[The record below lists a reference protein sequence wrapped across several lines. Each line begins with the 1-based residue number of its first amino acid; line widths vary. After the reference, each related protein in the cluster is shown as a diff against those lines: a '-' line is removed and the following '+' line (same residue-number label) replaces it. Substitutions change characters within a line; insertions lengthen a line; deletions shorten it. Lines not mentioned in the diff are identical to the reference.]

1 MPNKYHNK
9 KIVIDGIEFHSKK
22 EGNRYRELKLLERAG
37 MIKDLEIQPAFLLL
51 PGFKKNG
58 ITYQKT
64 TYIGDFKYFD
74 VEQDKYIVED
84 VKSPATAKD
93 KVYRIK
99 KKLFEY
105 KYEDLE
111 IKEI

>member
-1 MPNKYHNK
+1 MNKYRNK
-9 KIVIDGIEFHSKK
+9 KIIIDGIEFHSTK
-22 EGNRYRELKLLERAG
+22 EGKRYMELKLLERAG
-37 MIKDLEIQPAFLLL
+37 LIRELELQPAFLLL

-58 ITYQKT
+58 ITYRKT
-64 TYIGDFKYFD
+64 MYIGDFKYFD

-99 KKLFEY
+99 KKMFEY

-111 IKEI
+111 IKEV

>member
-1 MPNKYHNK
+1 MKYHNK
-9 KIVIDGIEFHSKK
+9 KVELHGIKFDSKK
-22 EGNRYRELKLLERAG
+22 EMNRYKELKLLERAG
-37 MIKDLEIQPAFLLL
+37 LIRDLELQPAFLLL

-58 ITYQKT
+58 ITYRKT

-74 VEQDKYIVED
+74 NKKGKWIVED

-99 KKLFEY
+99 KKMFEY

-111 IKEI
+111 IKEV